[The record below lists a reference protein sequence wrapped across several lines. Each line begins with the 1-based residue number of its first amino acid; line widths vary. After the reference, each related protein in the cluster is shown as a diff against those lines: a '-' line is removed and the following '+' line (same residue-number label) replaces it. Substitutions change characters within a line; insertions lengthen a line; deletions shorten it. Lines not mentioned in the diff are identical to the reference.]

1 MPYILSYITS
11 LIYYLKIGIMSPPI
25 KVKVLLAQS
34 CLKICDP
41 MDCSPPG
48 SSVHGFLQARILEW
62 VPFPSPRIFPAQG
75 LNLVSFT
82 VSGLLTI

>member
-34 CLKICDP
+34 CSKICDP

-48 SSVHGFLQARILEW
+48 SSVHGFL
-62 VPFPSPRIFPAQG
+62 
-75 LNLVSFT
+75 
-82 VSGLLTI
+82 